1 LAKCLIESSLLLIPV
16 LTIDETLY
24 TIMKNLLVTIIVL
37 LIFNI
42 SFAQKSET
50 ELLKNYDFYVEKN
63 IEMGKWRTKYYLS
76 NGLISVQENYWK
88 NKLRSRT
95 EFQYG
100 RFGNVKREI
109 NTYDINEGNV
119 NDISNIKLEYNDS
132 SFDPYKTRVIF

>member
-1 LAKCLIESSLLLIPV
+1 
-16 LTIDETLY
+16 
-24 TIMKNLLVTIIVL
+24 MKNLLVTIIVL